1 MYLILYRPV
10 ARDLIR
16 IETKYSFE
24 KKADQFKWHKL
35 DKLDNLK
42 KWLNLKKAE
51 QKMLMQK
58 ILTPFEPLCF
68 NMQSMERLGKC
79 NYISQGDLSN
89 VVQTPSSYWSNRG
102 FSLEHDF
109 EVLMTVVC
117 NKQFLAKENERK
129 KFSTEKLKFLKKNEP
144 VYIHL
149 KCLNKLVKSWR
160 RVFDNIFSLPLSKYV
175 LEQTEENEAA
185 STDKLFTAWKERSC
199 QSWRSYCVWNFLQDC
214 V

>member
-1 MYLILYRPV
+1 MAQ
-10 ARDLIR
+10 ARQ
-16 IETKYSFE
+16 TG
-24 KKADQFKWHKL
+24 Q
-35 DKLDNLK
+35 LK
-42 KWLNLKKAE
+42 KVVELKKCRTKNAKAE
-51 QKMLMQK
+51 NTNSFWAFMLY
-58 ILTPFEPLCF
+58 L
-68 NMQSMERLGKC
+68 QSMERLGKC

-149 KCLNKLVKSWR
+149 KYLNKLVKSWR

-185 STDKLFTAWKERSC
+185 STDKLFTACKERSC

>member
-1 MYLILYRPV
+1 MAQ
-10 ARDLIR
+10 ARQ
-16 IETKYSFE
+16 TG
-24 KKADQFKWHKL
+24 Q
-35 DKLDNLK
+35 LK
-42 KWLNLKKAE
+42 KVVELKKSRTKNANAE
-51 QKMLMQK
+51 NTNSFWAFMLY
-58 ILTPFEPLCF
+58 
-68 NMQSMERLGKC
+68 MQSMEPLGKC

-89 VVQTPSSYWSNRG
+89 VVQRPSSYWSNRG
-102 FSLEHDF
+102 FSLEYDF

-149 KCLNKLVKSWR
+149 KCLNKLVKSWC

-199 QSWRSYCVWNFLQDC
+199 QSWRSYCVWNFLQDF